1 MSWPSGSMMFFSITD
16 HLPLLFFGILCA
28 QLAVTVCCRCY
39 TRSKKALS
47 HHKIH
52 LERSLRP
59 IQANQVTP
67 GPFWT
72 RKKTRSLLDI
82 KNGNLFS
89 MEGASRFTKPLKQV
103 WPKTSKISLLRTDLP
118 PYIRD
123 WVIPK
128 FGSHIFNHFFEVSQ
142 AYQTWEVTCL
152 PLSSAF
158 LPVVQCL
165 YGCGGSIYRGCS
177 EDRWML
183 DH

>member
-1 MSWPSGSMMFFSITD
+1 M
-16 HLPLLFFGILCA
+16 
-28 QLAVTVCCRCY
+28 CY
-39 TRSKKALS
+39 TRPKKALS

-72 RKKTRSLLDI
+72 GKKTRSLLDF

-89 MEGASRFTKPLKQV
+89 MEGASRFTKPLKRV
-103 WPKTSKISLLRTDLP
+103 WPKTSKMSLLRTNLP

-128 FGSHIFNHFFEVSQ
+128 FGSLIFNHFFGVSQ
-142 AYQTWEVTCL
+142 AYQNLEVTCL
-152 PLSSAF
+152 PLSFSLDIKDNYMFVFFCIGNYYPLCCDLVEQLPFDCCSAGPLCF
-158 LPVVQCL
+158 MFTMQT
-165 YGCGGSIYRGCS
+165 
-177 EDRWML
+177 
-183 DH
+183 